1 MLKEENSSKKVS
13 RRGRPPADQI
23 ERRNEAL
30 LDAATAVFLE
40 SGFAGAKM
48 NAIAKKA
55 GASIETLYTRYPTKA
70 HLFAALIERKASR
83 LASAIGPLSP
93 DLEPRAA
100 LTHYALEVIGMMSKP
115 DTRQLHRIVIA
126 ESIEVPELGTMFWE
140 VGPGR
145 GFKMV
150 GEYLYEQDRR
160 GILNVPSADRSAGLL
175 LAMLVGGLVLRS
187 TLGLKTVTESQEEQ
201 RDWANYVVTN
211 FLRSLN

>member
-1 MLKEENSSKKVS
+1 MLKEKKSAKTVS

-48 NAIAKKA
+48 NVIAKKA

-93 DLEPRAA
+93 DLEPHAA
-100 LTHYALEVIGMMSKP
+100 LTHYALEVIGMMAKP

-140 VGPGR
+140 AGPGR

-150 GEYLYEQDRR
+150 GAYLHEQDRK

-187 TLGLKTVTESQEEQ
+187 TLGLRTMIESQEEQ
-201 RDWANYVVTN
+201 RDWAAYVVDN
-211 FLRSLN
+211 FLQTLS